1 MPVTASNKNGANLDA
16 GQKPKER
23 DEWPREKAGQDFSLQ
38 VIRVN
43 GGSVPALGKKSSHEM
58 NSCVKQHN
66 ETIGNIIYD
75 SKIRIAR

>member
-1 MPVTASNKNGANLDA
+1 MPVTASNKNGQTWMLDRNPNK
-16 GQKPKER
+16 GMS
-23 DEWPREKAGQDFSLQ
+23 EKTGQDFSLQ

-58 NSCVKQHN
+58 NSCVKQHD